1 MVVVEA
7 PRRPRQRISPA
18 ALVVIVGGLLLL
30 VGFVVVVTLVLAGEL
45 LPQRQAVD
53 APVAQLST
61 PTEATAPVPTGDA
74 SKLQASLAG
83 SLPLDPL
90 ARDAALGRAER
101 AIGEGRRADA
111 RVAYE
116 EAVAAD
122 PTAPAALI
130 GLGTLAM
137 QQRDWVV
144 ARDCFEKLIA
154 IDRTYRK
161 QFGPM
166 YARAKRFAD
175 EASTP

>member
-1 MVVVEA
+1 
-7 PRRPRQRISPA
+7 
-18 ALVVIVGGLLLL
+18 LLLI
-30 VGFVVVVTLVLAGEL
+30 GFVVVVTLVLAGEL
-45 LPQRQAVD
+45 LPQRQVAN
-53 APVAQLST
+53 AAVAQLST
-61 PTEATAPVPTGDA
+61 APAEIAPVAFSEPG
-74 SKLQASLAG
+74 KLQASLARTI
-83 SLPLDPL
+83 PLDPM

-101 AIGEGRRADA
+101 AVGEGRRADA

-122 PTAPAALI
+122 PMAPAALI

-175 EASTP
+175 EATPP